1 MIPAKQQGLV
11 SHLWRLKPVYSRNKH
26 FDVFAD
32 PDFRA
37 ATKIVRRM
45 RNCRDALV
53 REVNRGAQIVIEEDD
68 RGMWV
73 CAVRGSALT
82 RFHFSAAEFAL
93 FQEDGV
99 VQQLLTHLPNQKSA
113 AS

>member
-1 MIPAKQQGLV
+1 MTPTTQQALI

-45 RNCRDALV
+45 RNCRDVLV
-53 REVNRGAQIVIEEDD
+53 REMSRGAQLVVESDE
-68 RGMWV
+68 RGTWV
-73 CAVRGSALT
+73 GTVRGAAIV
-82 RFHFSAAEFAL
+82 RFHFSQMEFLL
-93 FQEDGV
+93 FQEDRV
-99 VQQLLTHLPNQKSA
+99 VQQLLTEARTLQSA
-113 AS
+113 DS